1 MSIGSS
7 DNVINRKPQ
16 VIDYEPYYQSL
27 KEDTDE
33 LYELV
38 NVCRSQGSRKLKKK
52 NLWPVMLQLKLLKA
66 EIWMGGAFI
75 Q

>member
-33 LYELV
+33 LYDLV
-38 NVCRSQGSRKLKKK
+38 NVCRSQGHDPELVCEIPQANDLADRTQ
-52 NLWPVMLQLKLLKA
+52 QLLSL
-66 EIWMGGAFI
+66 IHI
-75 Q
+75 